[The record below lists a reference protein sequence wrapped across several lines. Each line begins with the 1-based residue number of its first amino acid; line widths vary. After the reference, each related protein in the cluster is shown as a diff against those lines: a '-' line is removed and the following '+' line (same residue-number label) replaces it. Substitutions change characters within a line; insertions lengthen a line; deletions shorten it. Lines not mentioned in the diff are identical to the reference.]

1 MPVTRKIFIDRA
13 DRLQRMPVGTALD
26 LEHIAARM
34 TRRGVEVIDL
44 SRATVPQAQ
53 DSPSFKVAER
63 TGDWYPATDEL
74 LSELA
79 EAVSEWYNRRFGVE
93 LDPAREVVVVP
104 NSVMALTF
112 LALAFVDSGNMVLLP
127 DPGLP
132 FYRGAVA
139 LCGAGV
145 TPYHLWER
153 NDYLPSFPG
162 LEAGLVG
169 RTRMMVL
176 SYPNNPTAAVADL
189 NTLTQAVSFGRRQGI
204 FMVFDAAFT
213 HAFHGPVRPHGFLEV
228 PAARGVGVEIFPIG
242 TCFGIEELPLTV
254 VVGNRE
260 ALTAISFL
268 TQASRL
274 RPLSR
279 TVRVAIDV
287 LKNAEAL
294 MSRRMEQLACCRN
307 ILVEALTEVGWRPRT
322 APTVPFVWVAVPGM
336 VGSEGFCRRLLRR
349 TGLRITPGSI
359 FGVRGEGFA
368 RASIPASEDKAKV
381 AADRLRSHAR
391 LYQRRI
397 PRRNPLRHRKQTE
410 PGTGTTAI

>member
-162 LEAGLVG
+162 LAAGLVG
-169 RTRMMVL
+169 
-176 SYPNNPTAAVADL
+176 P
-189 NTLTQAVSFGRRQGI
+189 
-204 FMVFDAAFT
+204 
-213 HAFHGPVRPHGFLEV
+213 
-228 PAARGVGVEIFPIG
+228 
-242 TCFGIEELPLTV
+242 
-254 VVGNRE
+254 
-260 ALTAISFL
+260 
-268 TQASRL
+268 SRL
-274 RPLSR
+274 
-279 TVRVAIDV
+279 
-287 LKNAEAL
+287 
-294 MSRRMEQLACCRN
+294 
-307 ILVEALTEVGWRPRT
+307 
-322 APTVPFVWVAVPGM
+322 
-336 VGSEGFCRRLLRR
+336 
-349 TGLRITPGSI
+349 
-359 FGVRGEGFA
+359 
-368 RASIPASEDKAKV
+368 
-381 AADRLRSHAR
+381 
-391 LYQRRI
+391 
-397 PRRNPLRHRKQTE
+397 
-410 PGTGTTAI
+410 